1 MSEPLLKI
9 RDLTVEFGP
18 RSNPLRA
25 VDHID
30 LEIPA
35 KGCLGLVGESGS
47 GKSMTSLAI
56 LRLIPE
62 PPGRIT
68 SGSIEFD
75 GVDLLQLPRDKM
87 PDIRGREIAM
97 IFQEP
102 MSSLNPVM
110 SIGNQIGEVLYLHE
124 KLSRHERRERV
135 LDALAQ
141 VGIPAPHE
149 RIDSYPNQFSGGM
162 RQRVMIAMALACNP
176 KLLIADEPTTALDVT
191 VQAQVLDLI
200 RKLRETRDMA
210 VLLISHD
217 LGVIA
222 EVADVVAVMYAGKV
236 IETGTVMELFDRPAH
251 PYTRA
256 LLASIPR
263 LDDERERLVQIK
275 GNVPSAAMR
284 HPGCKFAARCPLRQ
298 PVCIEK
304 APPMFDFGGTQKAA
318 CWVTSGALN

>member
-18 RSNPLRA
+18 RGNPLRA

-75 GVDLLQLPRDKM
+75 GVDLLKLPRDKM

-236 IETGTVMELFDRPAH
+236 IETGTVLELFDRPAH